1 VSSGSSSPKGSA
13 GGSGSAKGGDGRRLP
28 RGPHKL
34 PREVVAD
41 HQRQRLLAAAAQGL
55 AEHGYAEMTVE
66 HVLALA
72 GVSRTTFYENFD
84 NKRECVLAAH
94 EQAFNRL
101 SGELAGACAAER
113 EWGEKVAAGLGVAVE
128 FAERAPQEGRLLVI
142 DAVAADPV
150 LASRVLASND
160 FFVGLLRNGREQCPR
175 AAELPELTER
185 ALIGA
190 VTSVIGARLMS
201 GRLDRLTELHPQLTE
216 LVLLPYLGAEEAG
229 RVAETTS

>member
-1 VSSGSSSPKGSA
+1 MSSRSSSAKGLA
-13 GGSGSAKGGDGRRLP
+13 GGSGSAKEDGGWRLP

-41 HQRQRLLAAAAQGL
+41 HQRQRLLAAAAQAL

-66 HVLALA
+66 HVLVLA

-94 EQAFNRL
+94 ELAFNRL
-101 SGELAGACAAER
+101 AGELVGACATEP
-113 EWGEKVAAGLGVAVE
+113 EWGEKVAAGLGAAVE
-128 FAERAPQEGRLLVI
+128 FATRAPQDGRLLVI

-175 AAELPELTER
+175 ATELPELTER

-201 GRLDRLTELHPQLTE
+201 GQIDRLAELHPQLTE
-216 LVLLPYLGAEEAG
+216 LVLLPYLGSSEAR
-229 RVAETTS
+229 RVAKATP